1 MVNINRRNFLAAGSS
16 IFGSLCLADLL
27 KANENNTLNK
37 SVVFLFFSGGM
48 SHQESFI
55 AKPDTIES
63 QRPINGVI
71 STKNPGVYLGADWQR
86 LSKVSD
92 KIKLVHSFGHD
103 NAGHAGGSH
112 WVYTSWDNRN
122 VDNGGF
128 QDKPSLGSIISK
140 YRGTNN
146 PANGIPLYVR
156 TNSQIGDGA
165 AWLGKQYSPFDIS
178 GDSRGNIRLNA
189 SNEIL
194 NDRRNLLA
202 SLDNFNRHSDRTGL
216 VEAMD
221 SFERQAYNLISGN
234 ANEIFDINRESNRVR
249 EDYGNSQIGNHLLM
263 ARRLVE
269 NGVSFVTIN
278 HGSWDFHS
286 DIANETKRLVPEVD
300 KAITAFINDIYNRGM
315 ENDVLLVMT
324 GEFGRTSLN
333 NSAGRDHAPGLS
345 TLALG
350 CGGINGGGIIGEAN
364 RTLNGARST
373 RITPSD
379 LAATI
384 FHFMNVPQNLMYN
397 DQSGR
402 PQHMVYNGRVF
413 NING

>member
-1 MVNINRRNFLAAGSS
+1 MFNRRNFLSIGTS
-16 IFGSLCLADLL
+16 IFGYACLADIL
-27 KANENNTLNK
+27 KANQQRSNPK

-55 AKPDTIES
+55 AKPDAIES

-71 STKNPGVYLGADWQR
+71 STKNPGIYLGSDWKK
-86 LSKVSD
+86 LSNVSD

-122 VDNGGF
+122 VDNGGL

-140 YRGTNN
+140 YKGVNN
-146 PANGIPLYVR
+146 PVNGIPLYVR
-156 TNSQIGDGA
+156 ANGHVGDGA

-189 SNEIL
+189 TASAL
-194 NDRRNLLA
+194 NDRRSLLRG
-202 SLDNFNRHSDRTGL
+202 LDTFNRESDRTGL

-221 SFERQAYNLISGN
+221 SFEQQAYSLITGN
-234 ANEIFDINRESNRVR
+234 ANEVFDINRESSQVR
-249 EDYGNSQIGNHLLM
+249 NQYGNSTIGGHLLL

-269 NGVSFVTIN
+269 NGVNFVTIN
-278 HGSWDFHS
+278 HGSWDFHEKIS
-286 DIANETKRLVPEVD
+286 ENTKRLVPEVD
-300 KAITAFINDIYNRGM
+300 KAVAAFIDDVYQRGL

-333 NSAGRDHAPGLS
+333 GTAGRDHSSTLS

-364 RTLNGARST
+364 RQLNGPRST

-384 FHFMNVPQNLMYN
+384 FNFMDIPQNLMYN

-402 PQHMVYNGRVF
+402 PQHMIYNGRPF
-413 NING
+413 SIN

>member
-1 MVNINRRNFLAAGSS
+1 MYTNRRNFLIAGSS
-16 IFGSLCLADLL
+16 IFGSLCLADIL
-27 KANENNTLNK
+27 KANQNQTNNK

-48 SHQESFI
+48 SHQESFV
-55 AKPDTIES
+55 AKPDTIEN

-71 STKNPGVYLGADWQR
+71 STKNPGVYLGADWIK
-86 LSKVSD
+86 LSSVSD

-122 VDNGGF
+122 VDNGGV

-140 YRGTNN
+140 FRGTNN
-146 PANGIPLYVR
+146 PVNGIPLYVR
-156 TNSQIGDGA
+156 TNGQIGDGP
-165 AWLGKQYSPFDIS
+165 AWLGKQYAPFDIS
-178 GDSRGNIRLNA
+178 GDSRGNIRLN
-189 SNEIL
+189 STNTIL
-194 NDRRNLLA
+194 SDRRSLLRNLD
-202 SLDNFNRHSDRTGL
+202 SFNREADRTGL
-216 VEAMD
+216 IDAMD
-221 SFERQAYNLISGN
+221 SFERQAYDLITGN
-234 ANEIFDINRESNRVR
+234 ANEVFDINRESNRVR
-249 EDYGNSQIGNHLLM
+249 DEYGNTQIGNHLLM

-278 HGSWDFHS
+278 HAGWDFHERIS
-286 DIANETKRLVPEVD
+286 DGTKRLVPEVD

-315 ENDVLLVMT
+315 ENDILLVMT
-324 GEFGRTSLN
+324 GEFGRTGIN
-333 NSAGRDHAPGLS
+333 GSAGRDHSPGLS

-350 CGGINGGGIIGEAN
+350 CGGINGGGVIGEAN

-379 LAATI
+379 LGATI
-384 FHFMNVPQNLMYN
+384 FNFMNIPQNLMYN

-402 PQHMVYNGRVF
+402 PQHMIYNGHPINF
-413 NING
+413 NS